1 MIKTVIITGTVIGR
15 VEAIDHDSNPEF
27 RRVQYFT
34 NEDDDDDFPG
44 FFFSPECFYDCFI
57 IMRRVLTTL

>member
-1 MIKTVIITGTVIGR
+1 VIGR